1 MKRDEIIE
9 IPEFLKGQ
17 NVEKMEKVVEKMEKV
32 VEEKPQI
39 PLGTIGKDRLHNL
52 DDRERLE
59 VLHYIPTG
67 EILGELLRRSEEY
80 EKTINNISKLI
91 DNMKI
96 WA

>member
-1 MKRDEIIE
+1 MKKNEEIEIIDV
-9 IPEFLKGQ
+9 PEFLRTLDEERAKKTQ
-17 NVEKMEKVVEKMEKV
+17 RV

-52 DDRERLE
+52 DDRERRE
-59 VLHYIPTG
+59 VLHYTPTG

-91 DNMKI
+91 ENMKI